1 MLRSGSPAMKPF
13 EQPMTWDEL
22 GSTPGSRSSAAIG
35 AASASSTMTVA
46 GTVSK
51 TFVNLAFACV
61 GALVAWA
68 LVSRGLIPMGLSIP
82 IGLGLIA
89 MSWIGSMV
97 INAKPQS
104 AKFIGPAL
112 SFGNGAWAAF
122 ISFAIAIAV
131 GTTLARKPEFI
142 GAADQADP
150 VTGTISKELAISLGS
165 GLIFQAIL
173 LTFGV
178 VGAIAIATGTG
189 ILRIGGRAAKIITG
203 ITGGIM
209 FVYLAGWVLRM
220 FGMSIPYIHGY
231 GIVGIGFSLVVV
243 VIASLN
249 VAMAFS
255 SVLTGVE
262 NRYPKHYEWVAGQA
276 IVSTVIW
283 LYIEIVIL
291 LYKLFASRE

>member
-1 MLRSGSPAMKPF
+1 MLRSSSPAMKPF
-13 EQPMTWDEL
+13 EQPMTWDQL
-22 GSTPGSRSSAAIG
+22 GAMKQE
-35 AASASSTMTVA
+35 ASAYMTVS

-51 TFVNLAFACV
+51 TFINLAFACT

-68 LVSRGLIPMGLSIP
+68 LVSRGILPRGLSIP

-89 MSWIGSMV
+89 VSWIGSMI
-97 INAKPQS
+97 INSKPQT
-104 AKFIGPAL
+104 AKFIGPVL
-112 SFGNGAWAAF
+112 SMGSGAWAAF

-131 GTTLARKPEFI
+131 GTTIASNPEFV
-142 GAADQADP
+142 GAAAQADAN
-150 VTGTISKELAISLGS
+150 GRISDDLAIELGS

-178 VGAIAIATGTG
+178 VGAIALATGTG
-189 ILRIGGRAAKIITG
+189 VLRIGNKAAKVITG

-209 FVYLAGWVLRM
+209 FVYMAGWVLRI
-220 FGMSIPYIHGY
+220 FGISIPYIHGY
-231 GIVGIGFSLVVV
+231 GMIGIGFSLFVVV
-243 VIASLN
+243 VASLN
-249 VAMAFS
+249 VAMVFS

-262 NRYPKHYEWVAGQA
+262 NKLPKHYEWVAGQA
-276 IVSTVIW
+276 IVATVIW

>member
-22 GSTPGSRSSAAIG
+22 GRTGATGTVAG
-35 AASASSTMTVA
+35 AASTTMTVA

-68 LVSRGLIPMGLSIP
+68 LVSRGLIPKGLSIP

-89 MSWIGSMV
+89 VSWIGSMV

-104 AKFIGPAL
+104 AKFIGPVL

-131 GTTLARKPEFI
+131 GTTIADNPKFV
-142 GAADQADP
+142 GAAAQADEH
-150 VTGTISKELAISLGS
+150 GKISNALAIELGS

-220 FGMSIPYIHGY
+220 FGISIPYIHGY
-231 GIVGIGFSLVVV
+231 GIVGIGFSLFVV